1 MSSIPGSRES
11 SLPRNLN
18 FADQF
23 ANFNP
28 NQNYFKPFYNNNGG
42 FMQNQ
47 EVIQQEQQYSSF
59 MQMKKQIDDLQVSLT
74 EKDAEII
81 WLNMKLGDE
90 KRSASRTTIQRDFS
104 RGTLNKDN
112 SRNSFNDISNSRS
125 IYESQIDLLTKDRES
140 LVKKVKE
147 LELEKIKLETEYD
160 NIVHERDNLKLQLNY
175 LK

>member
-1 MSSIPGSRES
+1 
-11 SLPRNLN
+11 
-18 FADQF
+18 
-23 ANFNP
+23 
-28 NQNYFKPFYNNNGG
+28 
-42 FMQNQ
+42 MQNQ
-47 EVIQQEQQYSSF
+47 ETIQQDQQYSSF